1 MKWSGRSQRGIND
14 RRWSARVVV
23 RYALLQVPA
32 LALLVVLLIVVQ
44 RWVDLPAWFSWG
56 LVVLWVAKDVILFP
70 FTWRAYDWHRSGD
83 VNLMVGA
90 RGVTEERLAPSG
102 YMRVH
107 GELWKAEVMGDGPSI
122 DRGEAVRVRG
132 IRGLTLLVQSDND
145 EVGGLKNSN
154 KTYGDA

>member
-44 RWVDLPAWFSWG
+44 RWVDLPAWFTWG
-56 LVVLWVAKDVILFP
+56 LVALWVAKDAVLFP

-83 VNLMVGA
+83 ANSMVGA
-90 RGVTEERLAPSG
+90 RGITEEQLAPSG
-102 YMRVH
+102 YIRVH
-107 GELWKAEVMGDGPSI
+107 GELWKAEMMGDGPSI

-132 IRGLTLLVQSDND
+132 IRGLTLLVQRDN
-145 EVGGLKNSN
+145 EETEK
-154 KTYGDA
+154 